1 MAEYMHGGYANHE
14 LGHRLGRN
22 VAKLR
27 KAMAWTQEELA
38 HRIGVEPET
47 ISRLER
53 GATVPSLKSLEKL
66 AVIFGTRISDLLDEQ
81 SPEACSEAMQIHAWI
96 VALTDSDKQFVLDS
110 MKQLCSHLAKH
121 N

>member
-1 MAEYMHGGYANHE
+1 MAGSRTKHK

-53 GATVPSLKSLEKL
+53 GTTVPSLKSLEKL
-66 AVIFGTRISDLLDEQ
+66 AAIFGTKVSDLLEETT
-81 SPEACSEAMQIHAWI
+81 PEVCNEAMLIHAW
-96 VALTDSDKQFVLDS
+96 VAALNDHDKQFVMDS
-110 MKQLCSHLAKH
+110 LRKLCNHLAKPD
-121 N
+121 